1 MIFLLQLKKQKRKK
15 TEKQKAEEME
25 KMFDDDDDDDDDDD
39 EGHETISDI
48 LGRIDLAGN
57 DEGRSILSSSSDS
70 PYLKKVEVDVHRS
83 DDQTP
88 SSFDTP
94 CTKKFKIDVHRLDD
108 PSPCKSVSSV
118 SNPKLDKLA
127 VEKHKLL
134 SKSHVSSEDSYV
146 EDKQS
151 TDRMSCND
159 DNDPGSDLHKDDDNS
174 NKKAQSDESRDKDFS
189 KISGDKYLPNEKNYH
204 CSECPETFYYQTG
217 LDTHTSNAHSKKGP
231 VVVKMKKNL
240 HVHYARRHSFQKE
253 D

>member
-1 MIFLLQLKKQKRKK
+1 MITLNNGKELQLELHKKHEKRKRRCPRRPMLDDDLLTPTEETKEKETPKK

-25 KMFDDDDDDDDDDD
+25 KMFDDGDDDDD
-39 EGHETISDI
+39 EGHEKISDI

-57 DEGRSILSSSSDS
+57 DEGKSILSSSSDS
-70 PYLKKVEVDVHRS
+70 PYLKKVEVDVHRL
-83 DDQTP
+83 DDQTL

-94 CTKKFKIDVHRLDD
+94 RTKKFKIDVHSLDD

-174 NKKAQSDESRDKDFS
+174 NKKAQSDESCDKDFS
-189 KISGDKYLPNEKNYH
+189 EISGD
-204 CSECPETFYYQTG
+204 Q
-217 LDTHTSNAHSKKGP
+217 NAQKHSIIK
-231 VVVKMKKNL
+231 
-240 HVHYARRHSFQKE
+240 Q